1 MPDTQ
6 KNLHKKFLGRSGEYY
21 AAVLLKKKK
30 YKILKKNFKTDIG
43 EIDIVASLDGIV
55 VFVEV
60 KTRLGDKY
68 GRPSEAVNFAK
79 QRKYRMIAMQFLNQN
94 GLIDAPIRFDIIEIT
109 PQEINHI
116 ENAF

>member
-1 MPDTQ
+1 MICTSLVTQ
-6 KNLHKKFLGRSGEYY
+6 YENCLCERGFISVII
-21 AAVLLKKKK
+21 A
-30 YKILKKNFKTDIG
+30 
-43 EIDIVASLDGIV
+43 ASLDGFV

>member
-1 MPDTQ
+1 MDTDPIY
-6 KNLHKKFLGRSGEYY
+6 KTSELWKFGISGDNYMI
-21 AAVLLKKKK
+21 VVFVKS
-30 YKILKKNFKTDIG
+30 IG
-43 EIDIVASLDGIV
+43 EIDIVASLDGFV